1 MSNIR
6 ARGTS
11 HPGLAESPPR
21 ASGGPDGQYGGSFR
35 VSPAPMRKRPA
46 QLASAG
52 TQFARVV
59 RNIAPLR
66 RASAEMSFRIGPR
79 RRAGGFGE
87 RAISTVSV
95 APSCT
100 PPTILRARSRRRR
113 RDASSSP
120 QPFLEQI
127 VSPMISSSTTV
138 RLPETVAPMEH
149 TYKHA
154 RVESS
159 SLLVGSG
166 PDATDLG
173 GLFRIRNPRSEGSGC
188 RFGTR

>member
-1 MSNIR
+1 MI
-6 ARGTS
+6 
-11 HPGLAESPPR
+11 
-21 ASGGPDGQYGGSFR
+21 Q
-35 VSPAPMRKRPA
+35 VSPKRRRVPPEGRTA
-46 QLASAG
+46 DMAARIGCCRCRCGKGRPNRTSAG
-52 TQFARVV
+52 TQIARVV

-66 RASAEMSFRIGPR
+66 RASADMSFRIGPR

-87 RAISTVSV
+87 RAISALSV
-95 APSCT
+95 DPSCT
-100 PPTILRARSRRRR
+100 PPTILRILCARSRRRR
-113 RDASSSP
+113 RDAASSP

-127 VSPMISSSTTV
+127 VSPMISSSTIV

-149 TYKHA
+149 TYNHA

-166 PDATDLG
+166 PDPTDLG